1 VKRDNI
7 NYLAVGSFVLLMAA
21 VLLYGLYRITGH
33 SGKGVLY
40 VTHFP
45 NVAGIKVGSVVTFE
59 GYEVGNIEQIEPVTH
74 ESRTRYRISL
84 NLNKPVRIPADSR
97 ALIATPGLLSAPLVE
112 IKEGESRDI
121 LAAGGEIRGATGGNL
136 MESVATLAAQLSEI
150 TETGVKPLLTQISKR
165 VDTLGS
171 SMEKNIPPAM
181 EDMRT
186 TLARMGNTA
195 KRVETLFSDENL
207 KRLQSTM
214 GNADEA
220 SASALK
226 LSRELHAVTV
236 EVSGLVKDSR
246 GIVNSTG
253 KELESSLRRAD
264 AVLYQLESTG
274 RHLNEFSRQVRENPS
289 ALISSKPPV
298 DNATNAAGE
307 PK

>member
-1 VKRDNI
+1 MKRDNF

-59 GYEVGNIEQIEPVTH
+59 GYEVLIEPVTQDN
-74 ESRTRYRISL
+74 RTRYRVSL

-136 MESVATLAAQLSEI
+136 MDSVATLAAQLSEI

-236 EVSGLVKDSR
+236 EASGLVKDSR

-298 DNATNAAGE
+298 DNATNSAGD

>member
-1 VKRDNI
+1 MKRDNI
-7 NYLAVGSFVLLMAA
+7 NYLAVGSFVLAMSV

-33 SGKGVLY
+33 SGKGTLY
-40 VTHFP
+40 ITHFP
-45 NVAGIKVGSVVTFE
+45 NVAGIKTGSVVTFE
-59 GYEVGNIEQIEPVTH
+59 GYEVGNVELIEPVAF
-74 ESRTRYRISL
+74 ENRTRYRISL
-84 NLNKPVRIPADSR
+84 NINKPARIAADSR

-112 IKEGESRDI
+112 IKEGESREL
-121 LAAGGEIRGATGGNL
+121 LAAGGEIRGVSGGNL
-136 MESVATLAAQLSEI
+136 MESMAALASQLGEI
-150 TETGVKPLLTQISKR
+150 TENGVKPLLSQISKR

-171 SMEKNIPPAM
+171 SMEKNLPPAM
-181 EDMRT
+181 EDMRS
-186 TLARMGNTA
+186 TLARMNSTA

-207 KRLQSTM
+207 KRMQGTM

-226 LSRELHAVTV
+226 LSRELHAVTQ

-274 RHLNEFSRQVRENPS
+274 RHLNEFSRQVRENPA
-289 ALISSKPPV
+289 ALINSRPPV
-298 DNATNAAGE
+298 DTAGDQ
-307 PK
+307 K

>member
-1 VKRDNI
+1 MKRENV

-33 SGKGVLY
+33 SGKGELY
-40 VTHFP
+40 LTHFN
-45 NVAGIKVGSVVTFE
+45 NVAGIKNGSVVTFE
-59 GYEVGNIEQIEPVTH
+59 GYEVGNVALIEPVTH
-74 ESRTRYRISL
+74 ENRTRYRISL

-97 ALIATPGLLSAPLVE
+97 AMIASPGLLSAPLVE
-112 IKEGESRDI
+112 IKEGDSRDI
-121 LAAGGEIRGATGGNL
+121 LAAGGEIRGVTGSNL
-136 MESVATLAAQLSEI
+136 MESVAALASQLGEI
-150 TETGVKPLLTQISKR
+150 TETGVKPLLAQISKR

-171 SMEKNIPPAM
+171 SMEKNLPPAM

-186 TLARMGNTA
+186 TLARMNATA
-195 KRVETLFSDENL
+195 KRVETLFSEENQ
-207 KRLQSTM
+207 KRWSGLL

-226 LSRELHAVTV
+226 LSRELHAVTL

-253 KELESSLRRAD
+253 RELESSLRRAD
-264 AVLYQLESTG
+264 TVLYQLESTG

-289 ALISSKPPV
+289 SLINSRPPV
-298 DNATNAAGE
+298 EAGE
-307 PK
+307 TQ